1 MHDGMGNRVGFA
13 YLIAACTL
21 RHHVTIAHVNLFADP
36 VTRFEVGDLGGG
48 FIEICQQRRK
58 NIMLAAV
65 LATTVLIVTMAIVV
79 AIAVLLRSGHEHDT
93 HTGKDS

>member
-1 MHDGMGNRVGFA
+1 MSF
-13 YLIAACTL
+13 
-21 RHHVTIAHVNLFADP
+21 FADP

-79 AIAVLLRSGHEHDT
+79 AIAVLLSGGNEHDT
-93 HTGKDS
+93 HTGKDSKLILQMEVTELITYFIFHQTIG